1 MKVTVSEINPCKK
14 VLKIHIPN
22 DVVEKELDA
31 VYKEI
36 AKVAEVPGYRK
47 GKAPRNII
55 EQRHSKEAKDEVLN
69 RLIPQTYTQ
78 AIRDNNIS
86 PVAHP
91 EVSQVKFTDGEPL
104 YYEASV
110 DVKPVVKL
118 KKYKGLSVNKR
129 KLKIDNSELE
139 NALNTV
145 RERFAEYKTIDGRAA
160 KEGDFVIADYEFT
173 VDGKT
178 EKRDGAWF
186 SLGDNPNEIKEITA
200 KLKGAQPNDEIEVK
214 AKLPENYPKKEL
226 ASKEAD
232 FKLKVKEIKE
242 KSLPALDDE
251 FVKGLGDYKTVADFK
266 EALKTD
272 TQARKESEIKIEVE
286 KQLAEQLIKL
296 NPMIVPESMIKNQ
309 AAQIVKD
316 VKMRLAYQGLP
327 QEEIDKQEEL
337 LFNNALKDAE
347 SQVKIYFLT
356 EEIAKAENI
365 TCSDEE
371 LEKRLELLAKQNKT
385 DIAKIK
391 EYFQKNNSIDT
402 LKEQIEREK
411 VIDYLISEA
420 KVKEISK

>member
-1 MKVTVSEINPCKK
+1 MKVSVSEVNPCKK
-14 VLKIHIPN
+14 VLKIHIPS
-22 DVVEKELDA
+22 DVVQQELDI

-47 GKAPRNII
+47 GKAPRSII

-78 AIRDNNIS
+78 AIKDYNIN

-91 EVSQVKFTDGEPL
+91 EVSQVKLVDGEPL
-104 YYEASV
+104 YYEAAV
-110 DVKPVVKL
+110 DVKPAVKL
-118 KKYKGLSVNKR
+118 KKYKGLNVNKR
-129 KLKIDNSELE
+129 KLNVEDSEVE
-139 NALNTV
+139 NTLNMA
-145 RERFAEYKTIDGRAA
+145 RERFADYKTIDGRAA
-160 KEGDFVIADYEFT
+160 KDGDFVVADYEFT
-173 VDGKT
+173 IDGKT
-178 EKRDGAWF
+178 EKRDNAWF

-200 KLKGAQPNDEIEVK
+200 KLKGVKPNDEIEVT

-226 ASKEAD
+226 VGKEAN

-242 KSLPALDDE
+242 KSLPKLDDE

-266 EALKTD
+266 DALRADIT
-272 TQARKESEIKIEVE
+272 ARKEREIKLEGE

-296 NPMIVPESMIKNQ
+296 NPMTVPESMIKEQ

-316 VKMRLAYQGLP
+316 LKMRLAYQGLP

-337 LFNNALKDAE
+337 LTNNALKDAE
-347 SQVKIYFLT
+347 EQVKIYFLT
-356 EEIAKAENI
+356 EAIAKAENI
-365 TCSDEE
+365 TCSDDE
-371 LEKRLELLAKQNKT
+371 LEQRLELLAKQNKT
-385 DIAKIK
+385 NIEKIK
-391 EYFQKNNSIDT
+391 EHFQKNNSIDS

-420 KVKEISK
+420 KVKEVSK

>member
-1 MKVTVSEINPCKK
+1 LKVSVTEVNPCKK
-14 VLKIHIPN
+14 VLKINIPN
-22 DVVEKELDA
+22 DIVQKELDI

-78 AIRDNNIS
+78 AIKDHKIS

-91 EVSQVKFTDGEPL
+91 EVSQVKFADGEPL
-104 YYEASV
+104 YYEAVV
-110 DVKPVVKL
+110 DVRPAVKL
-118 KKYKGLSVNKR
+118 KKYKGLNVSKR
-129 KLKIDNSELE
+129 KLKIDDSEIE
-139 NALNTV
+139 EAIKMAK
-145 RERFAEYKTIDGRAA
+145 EKFAEYKTIDGRAA
-160 KEGDFVIADYEFT
+160 KDGDFVVADYEFT
-173 VDGKT
+173 IDGKT

-186 SLGDNPNEIKEITA
+186 SLGDNPNEIKEITT
-200 KLKGAQPNDEIEVK
+200 KLKGAKPNDEIEVK

-226 ASKEAD
+226 IGKEAD

-242 KSLPALDDE
+242 KSLPKLDDE

-266 EALKTD
+266 EALKAD
-272 TQARKESEIKIEVE
+272 TKARKENEIKLEVE
-286 KQLAEQLIKL
+286 KQLAEQLIQL
-296 NPMIVPESMIKNQ
+296 NPMTVPESMIKSQ
-309 AAQIVKD
+309 ATQIVKD

-347 SQVKIYFLT
+347 GQVKVYFLT
-356 EEIAKAENI
+356 EEIAKTENI
-365 TCSDEE
+365 TCSEDE

-385 DIAKIK
+385 DIEKIK

-411 VIDYLISEA
+411 VIDYLVTEA
-420 KVKEISK
+420 KIKEISK